1 MLSARSTLDRLLY
14 GALSEPHPLKVIAVL
29 GNYALSLHFCREAKL
44 HCGALCM
51 VLSITLLA
59 YNMRKSAMGIST
71 IWSYAYGYH
80 VNPTLHHHLLYW
92 VPCSL
97 LIVPWPL
104 LNATF
109 KKHTGFLLWPWTGEF
124 FIIAIAAHGLFAAFG
139 KGIRVLSE
147 SI

>member
-29 GNYALSLHFCREAKL
+29 GNYALTFHFMQL
-44 HCGALCM
+44 TSDVNYIMLFT
-51 VLSITLLA
+51 VLLLTLLA

-71 IWSYAYGYH
+71 IWSFLYGYQSD
-80 VNPTLHHHLLYW
+80 PTIHHHLLYW

-109 KKHTGFLLWPWTGEF
+109 KKHTGFLLWPWDAEF
-124 FIIAIAAHGLFAAFG
+124 FGIAITAHLVFAWIGMAV
-139 KGIRVLSE
+139 RRLML
-147 SI
+147 